1 MSGSIYKITCNPTN
15 KAYVGQVTDI
25 KYRHGKPYNYGPIG
39 RWSDH
44 VSSAMREASNT
55 PLAKAIR
62 EYGEDS
68 FTVEILE
75 TDLLE
80 RLDELEAKW
89 IDQLGTYVPNGFNVN
104 RYSRNKH
111 RETSTI
117 QDYFAGK
124 VSSARICPIKRNG
137 VYRIVYLKLNL
148 TNGDTRRLTFG
159 QDRHVGFEDALR
171 EARTL
176 AQTLHCPVTEDDI
189 AVLDALPSLD
199 AVRSK
204 LSNQPVTRV
213 MITTASGLVAVYL
226 RTASMATY
234 KDQLRVCFGGK
245 RIAMD
250 TAYNTAL
257 EFVDRLDKSETCEIV
272 DKLSRSQ
279 QQAATLQDVASP
291 AEENGVNATM
301 GCASPA

>member
-1 MSGSIYKITCNPTN
+1 MSGSIYKITCKPTN
-15 KAYVGQVTDI
+15 KIYVGQATDV
-25 KYRHGKPYNYGPIG
+25 KYRHEKPYNYGPIG

-44 VSSAMREASNT
+44 ISSAKRGKSNT

-62 EYGEDS
+62 EYGEDN

-89 IDQLGTYVPNGFNVN
+89 IDQLGTHVPTGLNVN
-104 RYSRNKH
+104 RHSRNKH
-111 RETSTI
+111 RDTTTI

-148 TNGDTRRLTFG
+148 TTGDTRRLTFG
-159 QDRHVGFEDALR
+159 QDSHSSFEDALC

-176 AQTLHCPVTEDDI
+176 AQTLGCPVTDECNSD
-189 AVLDALPSLD
+189 LSALSSLNII
-199 AVRSK
+199 RSK
-204 LSNQPVTRV
+204 LSNHPITRIL
-213 MITTASGLVAVYL
+213 ITTAGGLIAVYL
-226 RTASMATY
+226 RTASMTSY

-245 RIAMD
+245 KIAID
-250 TAYNTAL
+250 SAYNTAL
-257 EFVDRLDKSETCEIV
+257 QFIDRLDKAETCEIV
-272 DKLSRSQ
+272 DKVFKSRQ
-279 QQAATLQDVASP
+279 QVATQ
-291 AEENGVNATM
+291 
-301 GCASPA
+301 